1 MNANIATETLYIA
14 PRSRPADRDA
24 ATGDWTTNSFDSYAE
39 AEKAASSMD
48 ETCPLDGADD
58 WWVVCF
64 RGRASAGGVVTD
76 FAAQAAF
83 DTIAVEDVAVQEA
96 DEGLL
101 RVTATVTAR
110 DFRGSVTFS
119 AIPAD
124 ERTRMGIAPAGD
136 DTSAWM
142 DGKLYESMGHK
153 RAVETGLEV
162 LARAN
167 RVPVTPRGPTLGEQ
181 IAELA
186 EASRGLWEMA
196 VETCVTPDNKPIHAK
211 RRAAQRAAS
220 AAETAL
226 GGVEDAVN
234 AGDIARALE
243 HAEEARTLAR
253 EWGDDSNERQI
264 LALLGAQG

>member
-1 MNANIATETLYIA
+1 MTTKNTAETLYIA
-14 PRSRPADRDA
+14 PWSRPADRDA
-24 ATGDWTTNSFDSYAE
+24 AGENNAFTSYYE
-39 AEKAASSMD
+39 AAKAADAMD

-64 RGRASAGGVVTD
+64 RGGAGGAVVTGYD
-76 FAAQAAF
+76 AEQAF
-83 DTIAVEDVAVQEA
+83 DAVEIADVRVQEA

-167 RVPVTPRGPTLGEQ
+167 QVPVTPRGPTLGEQ

-196 VETCVTPDNKPIHAK
+196 VETCVTPDNKPIHTK

-226 GGVEDAVN
+226 DAV
-234 AGDIARALE
+234 ADTVRDGDIATAIQ
-243 HAEEARTLAR
+243 HAEEARSLAC